1 MCFTVRTHHF
11 SPSVNYRY
19 SGSNIFLSLL
29 DNKLLT
35 FNDKLFQNTF
45 SCWCSGY
52 HISLKLIDKASNQKI
67 ASSIHVEVE
76 HFDPYTGC
84 ASIVCVGDCY

>member
-1 MCFTVRTHHF
+1 MF
-11 SPSVNYRY
+11 Y
-19 SGSNIFLSLL
+19 SKNTSLFPQCKLSLFWLKYFLSLL

-67 ASSIHVEVE
+67 ASSILVEVE